1 MSEATAVGSVL
12 GVDRSGGVLTLTLN
26 RPERLNSLDDALLS
40 ALLEGLRTAQEDAA
54 VRAVVITG
62 AGRGFCAGADLTQTT
77 MRGGGA
83 GAGGAGTAVRAHLQE
98 HYRPLIT
105 GIRELEKPVVAAVNG
120 VAAGAGM
127 SLALACDLR
136 IAAES
141 ASFLQAFVRIGLVP
155 DAGSTYFLPRLVGT
169 AKAMELAM
177 LGERISAAE
186 ALSVGLVNRVVPDA
200 SLAAETA
207 ALAGRLAEGP
217 RSLGLI
223 KRAVYLSSESDLRTQ
238 LAHEEDLQALAAG
251 TADFAEGVAAF
262 LEKRPARFTGS

>member
-1 MSEATAVGSVL
+1 VTETLPAASVL
-12 GVDRSGGVLTLTLN
+12 GVAREGGVLTLTLN
-26 RPERLNSLDDALLS
+26 RPERLNSLDDALLE
-40 ALLEGLRTAQEDAA
+40 ALLSGLRTAREDAS

-62 AGRGFCAGADLTQTT
+62 AGRGFCAGADLVQSAL
-77 MRGGGA
+77 RSGA
-83 GAGGAGTAVRAHLQE
+83 GVSSGAAVRAHLQE
-98 HYRPLIT
+98 HYAPLIT

-155 DAGSTYFLPRLVGT
+155 DAGSTYFLPRLVGM
-169 AKAMELAM
+169 ARAMELAM
-177 LGERISAAE
+177 LGERIPAAE
-186 ALSVGLVNRVVPDA
+186 ALAVGLVNRVVPDA
-200 SLAAETA
+200 SLASAAAE
-207 ALAGRLAEGP
+207 LAGRLAEGP

-223 KRAVYLSSESDLRTQ
+223 KRALYLSSESDLRTQ
-238 LAHEEDLQALAAG
+238 MAHEEDLQALAAG

-262 LEKRPARFTGS
+262 LEKRPARFTGT